1 MLAHSYS
8 HLFQIP
14 MTGLRFFTD
23 YGPMAKP
30 DMAPML
36 FADALLRGQAINFF
50 NAGNVL
56 RDFTYI

>member
-1 MLAHSYS
+1 
-8 HLFQIP
+8 

-36 FADALLRGQAINFF
+36 FADALLRGQAINVF